1 MPGKLEIILAESAA
15 REIRKMD
22 SLSRRRILEKLSEYG
37 RKPEL
42 ARADLKRLEDTRD
55 PVQYRLRVGDYR
67 LIIAIEGNTLKILY
81 VLHRSKA
88 Y

>member
-1 MPGKLEIILAESAA
+1 MPGKLQIILAESAA

-22 SLSRRRILEKLSEYG
+22 SRSRQRILEKLSEY
-37 RKPEL
+37 RSKPEL

-55 PVQYRLRVGDYR
+55 PVQYRLRVGYYR
-67 LIIAIEGNTLKILY
+67 LIAAIEGDTLKILH
-81 VLHRSKA
+81 VLHRNKA